1 MRRRR
6 RTYAT
11 MCRWRMTPRVEAP
24 LGARSDTDDDD
35 DDDDDDVRWIDILYN
50 YN

>member
-1 MRRRR
+1 
-6 RTYAT
+6 

-35 DDDDDDVRWIDILYN
+35 DDDVRWIDILYN